1 VTGVLTHTVP
11 ADTDTDS
18 TGRLYVVTPT
28 VTVEIHPAAFVP
40 PNVYTLLAL
49 GVKAAVW
56 LTTLPFQVYV
66 VAPEAVKVVFV
77 KAHTVAEAGVITN
90 TGKLL
95 VAMATVF
102 EETQLAAFVPLTV

>member
-66 VAPEAVKVVFV
+66 VAPEAVKVAV
-77 KAHTVAEAGVITN
+77 ASGHTEADTGDVVSIGTVLVVIPSVNVETHPAELRPVS
-90 TGKLL
+90 
-95 VAMATVF
+95 V
-102 EETQLAAFVPLTV
+102 